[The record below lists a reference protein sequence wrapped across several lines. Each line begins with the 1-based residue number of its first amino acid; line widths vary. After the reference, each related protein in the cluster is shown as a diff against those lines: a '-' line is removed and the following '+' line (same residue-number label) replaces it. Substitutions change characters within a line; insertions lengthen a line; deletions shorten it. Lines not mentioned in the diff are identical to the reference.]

1 MNPTISVIPDFLRR
15 VENPSDTTNQRK
27 LLSAADLSSLQ
38 KRNPGIPEDYLSFLT
53 QIGWGSFRESTY
65 RVYSGF
71 VLAEE
76 ILPGLKTEYEIL
88 CFGDDFGG
96 DPAGFIP
103 SQNWKLVEIFHED
116 FHIHCDEDQ
125 TFTEFIAERLF
136 MSMDG
141 HNLSQNPSSGNAE

>member
-1 MNPTISVIPDFLRR
+1 MQSTIDLIPDFLRL

-27 LLSAADLSSLQ
+27 LLSDADLSTLR
-38 KRNPGIPEDYLSFLT
+38 KRNLGILDDYLSFLA

-71 VLAEE
+71 VLVDE
-76 ILPGLKTEYEIL
+76 ILPAIKTDYEIL
-88 CFGDDFGG
+88 CFGDDFRG
-96 DPAGFIP
+96 DPAAFIP

-116 FHIHCDEDQ
+116 YDIHCEEQ

-141 HNLSQNPSSGNAE
+141 HNLSQIQSSEPAE